1 VSSWLHKARQ
11 VQLILDIPAQPATR
25 MKDRRAALFSCFKDG
40 SLLLDARDNQK
51 PARFYLAPGDT
62 FPWEA
67 FFAKMLAAWQLCDY
81 TDVPNQFKPL
91 KRIPQFV
98 IDGFPAEPLENK
110 FKILATLRKQGYFS
124 ALSARK

>member
-1 VSSWLHKARQ
+1 
-11 VQLILDIPAQPATR
+11 

-40 SLLLDARDNQK
+40 TLLLDARDNQK
-51 PARFYLAPGDT
+51 PARFYLAPSDN
-62 FPWEA
+62 FPWET
-67 FFAKMLAAWQLCDY
+67 FFAKMLAAWQLGDY
-81 TDVPNQFKPL
+81 ADVPPQFRPL

-110 FKILATLRKQGYFS
+110 CKILATLRKQGYFS